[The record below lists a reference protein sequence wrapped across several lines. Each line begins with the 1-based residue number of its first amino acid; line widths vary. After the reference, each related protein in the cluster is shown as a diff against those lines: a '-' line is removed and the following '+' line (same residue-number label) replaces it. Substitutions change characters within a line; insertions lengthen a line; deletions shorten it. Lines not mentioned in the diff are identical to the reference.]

1 MKVFPLI
8 LMVTLSLFAVRV
20 PPIEKL
26 HIPHSEPTPVEQFM
40 DRIAEIETPG
50 GDHTTVNRFG
60 MLGRYQFSPKAIKFL
75 GFNVS
80 RRQFLDDRELQDTVM
95 VALMRYHNDYLDT
108 YIRRYDG
115 QVVKGIKIN
124 RAAILAGA
132 HFAGA
137 GGVQRF
143 LTNPNNMT
151 GTVDAN
157 GTSLRRYMSRFAD
170 LHLPAELLTL

>member
-1 MKVFPLI
+1 MKNIITMFAL
-8 LMVTLSLFAVRV
+8 LMVFGVAQKGHTSDVTKIV
-20 PPIEKL
+20 DEYTPIER
-26 HIPHSEPTPVEQFM
+26 FM

-50 GDHTTVNRFG
+50 GNHTTVNRFG

-80 RRQFLDDRELQDTVM
+80 SSQFLNDRQLQDTVM
-95 VALMRYHNDYLDT
+95 LALMRYHNEYLQE
-108 YIRRYDG
+108 YITRYDG
-115 QVVKGIKIN
+115 RTVKGVKIN

-143 LTNPNNMT
+143 FNNPNNRA
-151 GTVDAN
+151 GTIDAN
-157 GTSLRRYMSRFAD
+157 GTSLRHYMSRFAD
-170 LHLPAELLTL
+170 LNLPAELLTL